1 VCPDFDWVVGGGS
14 SFPLGGHNSPRT
26 IIWVRIV
33 RVKSIIRI
41 VITVVAIGVSPS
53 PTPIRPSKAK
63 PEVWITPISSMPSI
77 VATMP
82 SVAAMVAVVSAPTV
96 IGSSM
101 VTAIGMSTAVTMVAA
116 GMKSSYGTTVESHAT
131 AAVKTPTSTM
141 TTTLRKGILWRRA
154 ERDTGGDC
162 SKNL

>member
-1 VCPDFDWVVGGGS
+1 
-14 SFPLGGHNSPRT
+14 
-26 IIWVRIV
+26 
-33 RVKSIIRI
+33 
-41 VITVVAIGVSPS
+41 
-53 PTPIRPSKAK
+53 
-63 PEVWITPISSMPSI
+63 MPSI

-131 AAVKTPTSTM
+131 ATVKTPTSTM